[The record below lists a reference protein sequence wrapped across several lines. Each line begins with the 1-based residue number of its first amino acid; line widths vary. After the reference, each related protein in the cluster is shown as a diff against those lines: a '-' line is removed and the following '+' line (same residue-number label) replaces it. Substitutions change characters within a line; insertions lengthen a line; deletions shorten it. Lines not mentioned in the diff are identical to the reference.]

1 MNYALSPSPVYA
13 LAAWLDFSHLLFMDL
28 LALSCLAL
36 SAPALLMPHSAVGAF
51 PPSCSPAMGYCH
63 LPERQGGL
71 PDNLTRIPG
80 NRVRPLKLL
89 TAGTDWASSQLWNV
103 HASVRMDASKPGAEP
118 GAGPQGS
125 TRWHLQGL
133 SGHKLSPRPW
143 GNPKATAVLLRRRY
157 YMEQG
162 CHAAGRLS
170 FKHRSFQG
178 ICLDTQEDFSPP
190 RG

>member
-13 LAAWLDFSHLLFMDL
+13 LAAWLGFSHLLFMGL
-28 LALSCLAL
+28 LSLSCLAL
-36 SAPALLMPHSAVGAF
+36 SAPALPMPHSALGAF
-51 PPSCSPAMGYCH
+51 PPCCSPAMGYCH

-71 PDNLTRIPG
+71 PRSLARIPG
-80 NRVRPLKLL
+80 NTVRPLKSL

-103 HASVRMDASKPGAEP
+103 HASARMEASEL
-118 GAGPQGS
+118 GAGPRGS
-125 TRWHLQGL
+125 ARWHLQGL
-133 SGHKLSPRPW
+133 SGHRLSPEPW
-143 GNPKATAVLLRRRY
+143 GNHKATAVLLRWSW

-170 FKHRSFQG
+170 LKHRSFQG
-178 ICLDTQEDFSPP
+178 VCLDTQEDFSPP